1 MRQRIYVTRA
11 IPRPAI
17 EALEAE
23 HDVVVNGEDR
33 ALAPDELRRNVAGC
47 AAIVSLLTDRIDGP
61 LLDAAGSGCRIV
73 ANYAVG
79 TNNFDVPAATER
91 GVALTNTPGVLDDA
105 TATHTIA
112 LMLAMARR
120 IPEAERFLREGR
132 WDGWKPMFFIGAD
145 VDRKVLGI
153 AGAGRIGRNV
163 ARKARG
169 FDMEI
174 IYSDVEP
181 NRAIEDETGAR
192 FVGKARAA
200 PAGNEALYR
209 RRRAAADEVERH
221 SDQCEPWAGYRRES
235 PRRGATRESH
245 LGCGARRVRGRAG
258 ARSRPG
264 RSAERR
270 HRPAYRLGDGGD
282 QVADGGDRSAQRARG
297 SVRRAAPFLHQSGG
311 ARPPNRSAS
320 GFVSVGQATTA
331 LYCIITRIRPL
342 VHLELK

>member
-1 MRQRIYVTRA
+1 MRHRIYVTRA
-11 IPRPAI
+11 IPRQAI
-17 EALEAE
+17 EALAAE

-33 ALAPDELRRNVAGC
+33 ALSPDELRRNVAGC

-61 LLDAAGSGCRIV
+61 LLDAAGPGCRIV

-79 TNNFDVPAATER
+79 TNNFDVAAATER

-145 VDRKVLGI
+145 VDHKVLGI

-192 FVGKARAA
+192 FVAKDELLARSDFLTLHVPLLPETRHYIGASELGRMKSTAILINASRGPVIDEKALV
-200 PAGNEALYR
+200 EAL
-209 RRRAAADEVERH
+209 RAHRIWGAALDVFEDEPALAPGLVDLPNVVIVPHIASATEGTRLQMGEIVSRNVLAVLSGRQPH
-221 SDQCEPWAGYRRES
+221 SCINAEVLHGRT
-235 PRRGATRESH
+235 GSH
-245 LGCGARRVRGRAG
+245 AG
-258 ARSRPG
+258 A
-264 RSAERR
+264 
-270 HRPAYRLGDGGD
+270 
-282 QVADGGDRSAQRARG
+282 
-297 SVRRAAPFLHQSGG
+297 
-311 ARPPNRSAS
+311 
-320 GFVSVGQATTA
+320 
-331 LYCIITRIRPL
+331 
-342 VHLELK
+342 

>member
-1 MRQRIYVTRA
+1 MRQTIYVTRA
-11 IPRPAI
+11 IPRATI

-23 HDVVVNGEDR
+23 HDVTVNGEDR
-33 ALAPDELRRNVAGC
+33 ALSPEELRRNVAGC

-61 LLDAAGSGCRIV
+61 LLDAAGPNCRIV

-79 TNNFDVPAATER
+79 TNNFDVPSATER

-145 VDRKVLGI
+145 VDRKTLGI

-174 IYSDVEP
+174 IYSDVAP
-181 NRAIEDETGAR
+181 NHAIEDETGAR
-192 FVGKARAA
+192 FVSKDELLARSDFLTLHVPLVPETQHYIGADELGRMKPTAILINASRGPVIDEKALV
-200 PAGNEALYR
+200 EALRER
-209 RRRAAADEVERH
+209 RIWGAALDVFEN
-221 SDQCEPWAGYRRES
+221 EPALAPGLIDLPNLVIVPHIASATEETRLQM
-235 PRRGATRESH
+235 GAIVSRNVLAVLSGRPPDCCINMEA
-245 LGCGARRVRGRAG
+245 LARR
-258 ARSRPG
+258 
-264 RSAERR
+264 SATHE
-270 HRPAYRLGDGGD
+270 
-282 QVADGGDRSAQRARG
+282 
-297 SVRRAAPFLHQSGG
+297 
-311 ARPPNRSAS
+311 
-320 GFVSVGQATTA
+320 A
-331 LYCIITRIRPL
+331 L
-342 VHLELK
+342 

>member
-1 MRQRIYVTRA
+1 MRQKIYVTRA
-11 IPRPAI
+11 IPQATI

-33 ALAPDELRRNVAGC
+33 ALSPDELRRNVAGC

-61 LLDAAGSGCRIV
+61 LLDAAGPECRVV

-79 TNNFDVPAATER
+79 TNNFDVPSATER

-120 IPEAERFLREGR
+120 IPEAERYLREGR

-169 FDMEI
+169 FEMEI
-174 IYSDVEP
+174 IYTDVAP
-181 NRAIEDETGAR
+181 NRAIEEETGAR
-192 FVGKARAA
+192 YVGKDELLARSDFLTLHTPLLPETKHYIGARELGLMKSTA
-200 PAGNEALYR
+200 ILINASRGPIVDEKALVEAL
-209 RRRAAADEVERH
+209 RAHQIWGAALDVFEDEPVLAPGLAELSNVVIVPHIASATEETRL
-221 SDQCEPWAGYRRES
+221 AM
-235 PRRGATRESH
+235 GAIVSRNVLAVLSGGQPDCCINPDA
-245 LGCGARRVRGRAG
+245 LSVR
-258 ARSRPG
+258 
-264 RSAERR
+264 
-270 HRPAYRLGDGGD
+270 
-282 QVADGGDRSAQRARG
+282 RG
-297 SVRRAAPFLHQSGG
+297 SVGES
-311 ARPPNRSAS
+311 
-320 GFVSVGQATTA
+320 
-331 LYCIITRIRPL
+331 IERI
-342 VHLELK
+342 

>member
-1 MRQRIYVTRA
+1 MRQKVYVTRA
-11 IPRPAI
+11 IPRPTI

-23 HDVVVNGEDR
+23 HDVTVNGEDR
-33 ALAPDELRRNVAGC
+33 ALSPDELRRNVAGC

-61 LLDAAGSGCRIV
+61 LLDAAGPNCRIV

-79 TNNFDVPAATER
+79 TNNFDVSAATDR
-91 GVALTNTPGVLDDA
+91 GIALTNTPGVLDDA

-145 VDRKVLGI
+145 VDRKTLGI

-174 IYSDVEP
+174 IYSDVAP

-192 FVGKARAA
+192 FVTKDELIARSDFLTLHMPLLPETRHYIGRHELGRMKATAILINASRGPVVDEKALVEALRERRIWGAALDVFEDEPDLAPGLIDLPNVVIVPHIASATEETRLQMGAIVSRNVLAVLSGSQPDSCINTEALTRRSAPRAA
-200 PAGNEALYR
+200 
-209 RRRAAADEVERH
+209 D
-221 SDQCEPWAGYRRES
+221 
-235 PRRGATRESH
+235 
-245 LGCGARRVRGRAG
+245 
-258 ARSRPG
+258 
-264 RSAERR
+264 
-270 HRPAYRLGDGGD
+270 
-282 QVADGGDRSAQRARG
+282 
-297 SVRRAAPFLHQSGG
+297 
-311 ARPPNRSAS
+311 
-320 GFVSVGQATTA
+320 
-331 LYCIITRIRPL
+331 
-342 VHLELK
+342 

>member
-1 MRQRIYVTRA
+1 MRQKIYVTRA
-11 IPRPAI
+11 IPRQTI

-23 HDVVVNGEDR
+23 HDVTVNDEDR
-33 ALAPDELRRNVAGC
+33 ALSPDELRRNVAGC

-61 LLDAAGSGCRIV
+61 LLDAAGPNCRIV

-79 TNNFDVPAATER
+79 TNNFDVPAATDR
-91 GVALTNTPGVLDDA
+91 GVSLTNTPGVLDDA

-174 IYSDVEP
+174 IYSDVAP

-192 FVGKARAA
+192 FVSKDELLTQSDFLTLHVPLTPETRHYIGAYELERMKPTAILINASRGPVVDEKALV
-200 PAGNEALYR
+200 EALKEHHIWG
-209 RRRAAADEVERH
+209 AALDVFEDEPELAPGLIDLPNVVIVPH
-221 SDQCEPWAGYRRES
+221 IAS
-235 PRRGATRESH
+235 ATEETRLQMGEIVSRNV
-245 LGCGARRVRGRAG
+245 LAVLSGRQPDSCINAEALARRDVPR
-258 ARSRPG
+258 
-264 RSAERR
+264 
-270 HRPAYRLGDGGD
+270 
-282 QVADGGDRSAQRARG
+282 
-297 SVRRAAPFLHQSGG
+297 
-311 ARPPNRSAS
+311 
-320 GFVSVGQATTA
+320 TA
-331 LYCIITRIRPL
+331 L
-342 VHLELK
+342 

>member
-1 MRQRIYVTRA
+1 MRQKIYVTRA
-11 IPRPAI
+11 IPRPTI

-23 HDVVVNGEDR
+23 HDVTVNGEDR
-33 ALAPDELRRNVAGC
+33 ALSPEELRRNVAGC

-61 LLDAAGSGCRIV
+61 LLDAAGPNCRIV

-79 TNNFDVPAATER
+79 TNNFDVSSANDR

-145 VDRKVLGI
+145 VDRKTLGI

-174 IYSDVEP
+174 IYSDVAP
-181 NRAIEDETGAR
+181 NRAIEEESGAR
-192 FVGKARAA
+192 FVSKDELLARSDFLTLHVPLLPETHHYIGAQELGRMKPTAILINASRGPVVDEKALV
-200 PAGNEALYR
+200 EALSEHR
-209 RRRAAADEVERH
+209 IWGAALDVFEDEPKLAPGLVDLPNVVIVPH
-221 SDQCEPWAGYRRES
+221 IAS
-235 PRRGATRESH
+235 ATEETRLQMGEIVSRNV
-245 LGCGARRVRGRAG
+245 LAVLSGKQPDSCINAEALARRVK
-258 ARSRPG
+258 P
-264 RSAERR
+264 
-270 HRPAYRLGDGGD
+270 
-282 QVADGGDRSAQRARG
+282 
-297 SVRRAAPFLHQSGG
+297 
-311 ARPPNRSAS
+311 
-320 GFVSVGQATTA
+320 
-331 LYCIITRIRPL
+331 
-342 VHLELK
+342 

>member
-1 MRQRIYVTRA
+1 MRHKIYVTRA
-11 IPRPAI
+11 IPRSTI

-23 HDVVVNGEDR
+23 HDVTVNDQDR
-33 ALAPDELRRNVAGC
+33 ALSPEELRHNVVGC

-61 LLDAAGSGCRIV
+61 LLDAAGPACRIV

-79 TNNFDVPAATER
+79 TNNFDVQEATER

-145 VDRKVLGI
+145 VDRKILGI

-174 IYSDVEP
+174 IYSDVAP
-181 NRAIEDETGAR
+181 NRALEEESGAR
-192 FVGKARAA
+192 FVSKDELLAQSDFLTLHVPLLPETRHYIGAHELGRMKSTAILINASRGPVVDEKALV
-200 PAGNEALYR
+200 EALREKRIWGAALDVFEDEPELAPGLIDLPNVVIVPHIASATEETRLRMGEIVSRNVLAVLSGRQPDSCINAEALTR
-209 RRRAAADEVERH
+209 RDATRRA
-221 SDQCEPWAGYRRES
+221 
-235 PRRGATRESH
+235 
-245 LGCGARRVRGRAG
+245 L
-258 ARSRPG
+258 
-264 RSAERR
+264 
-270 HRPAYRLGDGGD
+270 
-282 QVADGGDRSAQRARG
+282 
-297 SVRRAAPFLHQSGG
+297 
-311 ARPPNRSAS
+311 
-320 GFVSVGQATTA
+320 
-331 LYCIITRIRPL
+331 
-342 VHLELK
+342 

>member
-1 MRQRIYVTRA
+1 MRHKIYVTRA
-11 IPRPAI
+11 IPRATI
-17 EALEAE
+17 EALQAE
-23 HDVVVNGEDR
+23 HDVTVNGEDR
-33 ALAPDELRRNVAGC
+33 ALSPEELRRNVAGC

-61 LLDAAGSGCRIV
+61 LLDAAGPNCRIV

-79 TNNFDVPAATER
+79 TNNFDVQSATER

-132 WDGWKPMFFIGAD
+132 WDGWKPMFFIGVD

-174 IYSDVEP
+174 IYSDVAP

-192 FVGKARAA
+192 FVSKEELLARSDFLTLHMPLLPETRHYISTHELGQMKPTAVLINASRGPIVDEKALV
-200 PAGNEALYR
+200 EALR
-209 RRRAAADEVERH
+209 THRIWGAALDVFEN
-221 SDQCEPWAGYRRES
+221 EPELAPGLTDLPNLVIVPHIAS
-235 PRRGATRESH
+235 ATEETRLQMGEI
-245 LGCGARRVRGRAG
+245 V
-258 ARSRPG
+258 SRNIL
-264 RSAERR
+264 AV
-270 HRPAYRLGDGGD
+270 L
-282 QVADGGDRSAQRARG
+282 
-297 SVRRAAPFLHQSGG
+297 SGG
-311 ARPPNRSAS
+311 QPETCINPEALAGRN
-320 GFVSVGQATTA
+320 VSSVA
-331 LYCIITRIRPL
+331 L
-342 VHLELK
+342 

>member
-1 MRQRIYVTRA
+1 MRQKIYVTRA

-23 HDVVVNGEDR
+23 HDVIVNGEDR
-33 ALAPDELRRNVAGC
+33 ALTPDELRRNVAGC

-61 LLDAAGSGCRIV
+61 LLDAAGPGCRIV

-120 IPEAERFLREGR
+120 IPEAERFLREGH

-145 VDRKVLGI
+145 VDHKVLGI

-192 FVGKARAA
+192 FVGKDELLARSDFLTLHVPLLPETKHYIGAA
-200 PAGNEALYR
+200 ELRRMKSTAILINASRGPVIDERALVEALRENRIWGAALDVFEDEPALAPGLIDLPNVVIVPHIASATEGTRLQMGEIVSRNVLAVLSGEQPHTCINPEALGR
-209 RRRAAADEVERH
+209 RTV
-221 SDQCEPWAGYRRES
+221 SQ
-235 PRRGATRESH
+235 T
-245 LGCGARRVRGRAG
+245 
-258 ARSRPG
+258 
-264 RSAERR
+264 
-270 HRPAYRLGDGGD
+270 
-282 QVADGGDRSAQRARG
+282 
-297 SVRRAAPFLHQSGG
+297 
-311 ARPPNRSAS
+311 AS
-320 GFVSVGQATTA
+320 
-331 LYCIITRIRPL
+331 
-342 VHLELK
+342 